1 MGENVGIFPVVN
13 GQPDPAKIKTHALN
27 RSLFNDISHA
37 SDFVQTMGVRVQTTR
52 GPCHCVDERCCWRW
66 RQLKLNSSY
75 HLSLLLGFLTPSPTK
90 NKYKGAASV
99 RSAQGHSC
107 DKFIHLQN
115 THVGLHSCLWLF
127 LGSIVAVE
135 GNSVHEN
142 PEALCPYYDRRVVC
156 WSPPHFA
163 FPGYSVHN

>member
-1 MGENVGIFPVVN
+1 
-13 GQPDPAKIKTHALN
+13 
-27 RSLFNDISHA
+27 
-37 SDFVQTMGVRVQTTR
+37 MGVRVQTTR

-115 THVGLHSCLWLF
+115 THVGLHSCLWLL

-142 PEALCPYYDRRVVC
+142 PEALCPYYDRRVMC
-156 WSPPHFA
+156 WRVHLILLSP
-163 FPGYSVHN
+163 GSLCIIKTCGGLVSLNMTDGEKTVRLN